1 MEVVEVSPPY
11 DVSEM
16 TALLAT
22 RVVVDVLASLVDA
35 GKLPR
40 QRPTWLNTDSAQEP
54 WAL

>member
-1 MEVVEVSPPY
+1 
-11 DVSEM
+11 
-16 TALLAT
+16 
-22 RVVVDVLASLVDA
+22 LVDA